1 MERGYR
7 KHGFCW
13 TSIAQDPDLNISHR
27 TGPQVRDR
35 FRTKFPELYS
45 GDVKQD
51 PSKRRPLLKS
61 IHRKG
66 TWNDAE
72 DADLEKGYQKYGF
85 SWARI
90 VTDPELSLGHKTG
103 PQVRDRFRT
112 RFPEM
117 YGEDI
122 RHSPSDGAPR
132 KKKKNHKPEQSD
144 QPADVQ
150 ATEQSSHKRS
160 AIDLPDTTAG
170 AQELEDRDD
179 SSDESA
185 IVSENDNDLARP
197 KETVSPG
204 NLSVFNSGTNN
215 IMALLNSDMED
226 DRPSSSLRL
235 DGWDANVTLAPLLWE
250 EMATRPMFDLE

>member
-1 MERGYR
+1 MGYR

-66 TWNDAE
+66 VWNDAE
-72 DADLEKGYQKYGF
+72 DADLEKGYQKHGF

-90 VTDPELSLGHKTG
+90 VSDPELSLGHKTG

-112 RFPEM
+112 RFPKS

-122 RHSPSDGAPR
+122 RHSSGDGTPR
-132 KKKKNHKPEQSD
+132 KKKKNRKPEESN
-144 QPADVQ
+144 QPLPVQ
-150 ATEQSSHKRS
+150 AIEQPSHKRS
-160 AIDLPDTTAG
+160 TIDLPDATAG
-170 AQELEDRDD
+170 AQELEDVDN

-185 IVSENDNDLARP
+185 IVSENENGLAKP
-197 KETVSPG
+197 KETISPG
-204 NLSVFNSGTNN
+204 IPSAFNSGTNN

-226 DRPSSSLRL
+226 DPPSSSLRL

>member
-27 TGPQVRDR
+27 TGPQIRDR

-45 GDVKQD
+45 GDFKQD
-51 PSKRRPLLKS
+51 PSERRPLHKS

-66 TWNDAE
+66 SWNDAE
-72 DADLEKGYQKYGF
+72 DADLEKGYQKHGF

-90 VTDPELSLGHKTG
+90 VADPELSLGHKTG
-103 PQVRDRFRT
+103 PQVRDKFRT
-112 RFPEM
+112 RFPEL

-122 RHSPSDGAPR
+122 RHSPGDGTPR
-132 KKKKNHKPEQSD
+132 KKGKDRKSEKLN

-150 ATEQSSHKRS
+150 ATEQSSHKHS
-160 AIDLPDTTAG
+160 SGDLPDTTAG
-170 AQELEDRDD
+170 AQDLKYRDD
-179 SSDESA
+179 SSDDSTNVNEDA
-185 IVSENDNDLARP
+185 DELAGP
-197 KETVSPG
+197 GGTTSP
-204 NLSVFNSGTNN
+204 SKPSTFTSNN
-215 IMALLNSDMED
+215 IMGLLNSDMED

>member
-1 MERGYR
+1 
-7 KHGFCW
+7 
-13 TSIAQDPDLNISHR
+13 L
-27 TGPQVRDR
+27 
-35 FRTKFPELYS
+35 
-45 GDVKQD
+45 
-51 PSKRRPLLKS
+51 
-61 IHRKG
+61 
-66 TWNDAE
+66 
-72 DADLEKGYQKYGF
+72 
-85 SWARI
+85 
-90 VTDPELSLGHKTG
+90 
-103 PQVRDRFRT
+103 
-112 RFPEM
+112 

-122 RHSPSDGAPR
+122 RPSPGDGTPR
-132 KKKKNHKPEQSD
+132 KTKKNHKPEQSD

-197 KETVSPG
+197 KETISPG

>member
-1 MERGYR
+1 M
-7 KHGFCW
+7 
-13 TSIAQDPDLNISHR
+13 
-27 TGPQVRDR
+27 
-35 FRTKFPELYS
+35 YS
-45 GDVKQD
+45 GDVTQD

-72 DADLEKGYQKYGF
+72 DADLEKGYQKHGF

-90 VTDPELSLGHKTG
+90 IADPELSLGHKTG
-103 PQVRDRFRT
+103 PQARDRFRT
-112 RFPEM
+112 RFPEL

-122 RHSPSDGAPR
+122 RPKPGDGTPR
-132 KKKKNHKPEQSD
+132 KKKKNLEPEKSN

-150 ATEQSSHKRS
+150 ATERSSYKHS
-160 AIDLPDTTAG
+160 SGDLPDMTAG
-170 AQELEDRDD
+170 AQNLENRDD
-179 SSDESA
+179 LSDESA

-197 KETVSPG
+197 KETISPG